1 MRTLLLTVT
10 ALLTSMPHPTKADT
24 GREVVVRTDSPINV
38 EPQQGCGR
46 IYRGH
51 IALDVRW
58 GEGEAVAIP
67 KGSPV
72 ELIVRETGPG
82 ERIVDIQSITVH
94 GRRYVIDT
102 EYAIEDGGGTV
113 KAIPAVVAHGEQAQ
127 PQGAEIHIP
136 METVLHFQPPL
147 LVLQPGCRHCM

>member
-1 MRTLLLTVT
+1 MRMLLMTVT
-10 ALLTSMPHPTKADT
+10 AALLSMPHPTKADT
-24 GREVVVRTDSPINV
+24 GREVVVRADSPINV

-51 IALDVRW
+51 VALDVPW
-58 GEGEAVAIP
+58 GEGAGVAIP

-72 ELIVRETGPG
+72 ELTVRETGPG
-82 ERIVDIQSITVH
+82 EMTVDIRSITVH
-94 GRRYVIDT
+94 GRRYVIDS
-102 EYAIEDGGGTV
+102 EYEAENGGAV
-113 KAIPAVVAHGEQAQ
+113 KAIPAVIANGEQVQ

-147 LVLQPGCRHCM
+147 LVLRPGCRHCM

>member
-10 ALLTSMPHPTKADT
+10 ALLIFVPNPTKADT
-24 GREVVVRTDSPINV
+24 SREVVVRTDGPINV

-51 IALDVRW
+51 VALDVLW
-58 GEGEAVAIP
+58 GEGSRVAIP

-72 ELIVRETGPG
+72 ELTVRETGPG
-82 ERIVDIQSITVH
+82 EMIVDIQSITVH

-102 EYAIEDGGGTV
+102 EYEAEIGGGTV
-113 KAIPAVVAHGEQAQ
+113 KAIPAVIANGEQVQ

-147 LVLQPGCRHCM
+147 LVLRPGCRHCM

>member
-1 MRTLLLTVT
+1 MRMLLMTVT
-10 ALLTSMPHPTKADT
+10 AALLSMPHATKADT

-51 IALDVRW
+51 VALDVLW
-58 GEGEAVAIP
+58 GEGEGVAIP

-72 ELIVRETGPG
+72 ELIVRETAPG
-82 ERIVDIQSITVH
+82 ERVVDIRSITVH

-102 EYAIEDGGGTV
+102 EYQTEDGGGAV
-113 KAIPAVVAHGEQAQ
+113 KAIPAVIANGEQIQ

-147 LVLQPGCRHCM
+147 LVLRPGCRHCM